1 MYKISF
7 FKKLP
12 LFIFLLLSISFELYS
27 QEYGDYFGNY
37 FSGFKYFKYKG
48 LYAKL
53 DLEQGGPELK
63 NKVFV
68 SIPKNIKDFDL
79 LAGDLSKYENRVFKI
94 DSIFDFKE
102 DKDVGESKIFRL
114 KEISTNTEIYYIY
127 DIYARESHYLLTE
140 FGKGDFD
147 SYEEKEISR
156 EVDDFTG
163 EIRINSPS
171 LSDLGSI
178 TKNILDGKSIYYFS
192 SSIIS
197 QGIYRGKG
205 VYILF
210 TDGTKWSRPN
220 EVVDLGYNSEGFQ
233 NKVFLRLTLSDLEI
247 FKKKVIKKIRLYI
260 HDKDVD
266 LAEAENFRKLVNL
279 IIKKR

>member
-1 MYKISF
+1 MYFIIFKQSFHKKDPTKYKKYKLLKKISF

-147 SYEEKEISR
+147 SYEEKEIFKTAR
-156 EVDDFTG
+156 E
-163 EIRINSPS
+163 INQFAIVKQAGQRQKFI
-171 LSDLGSI
+171 D
-178 TKNILDGKSIYYFS
+178 
-192 SSIIS
+192 
-197 QGIYRGKG
+197 QGQ
-205 VYILF
+205 
-210 TDGTKWSRPN
+210 S
-220 EVVDLGYNSEGFQ
+220 
-233 NKVFLRLTLSDLEI
+233 
-247 FKKKVIKKIRLYI
+247 
-260 HDKDVD
+260 
-266 LAEAENFRKLVNL
+266 VNL
-279 IIKKR
+279 FFSANSSAKYVHEVHLSVSYSGIRSKQFQLWLHLLHIQELNPNQ